1 MVEVIKNLAQLS
13 AADRDAIATYVKS
26 LPPVTGPTPPAKKKS
41 E

>member
-13 AADRDAIATYVKS
+13 PADRDAIATYVKS
-26 LPPVTGPTPPAKKKS
+26 LPPVVGPTPPKKKS